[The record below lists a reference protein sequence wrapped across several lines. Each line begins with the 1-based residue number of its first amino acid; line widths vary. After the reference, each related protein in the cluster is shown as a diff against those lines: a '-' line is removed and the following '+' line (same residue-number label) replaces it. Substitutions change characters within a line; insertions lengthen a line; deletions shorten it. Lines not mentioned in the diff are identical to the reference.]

1 LRGHCARTRGF
12 SKMIVEFREVDKIYE
27 GGRAALKDASFSMD
41 KGEFIFMVGPSGAG
55 KTTLLRHIYMEE
67 FPTAGEVQ
75 VGDYVSS
82 SIKKGEIPFL
92 RRKIGIV
99 FQDFRL
105 LPDIS
110 AFDNIAIALR
120 AAGRG
125 GLELRKRVNNVLY
138 SVGLASRRHLR
149 PGKLSGGEQQ
159 RVAIARAIAL
169 RPAIL
174 LADEPTGNLDPDTA
188 GQIFDLLADIN
199 RAGTSTLVATHDYR
213 HAERLGK
220 RVIKIEQGRITFD
233 GGLPSCTI

>member
-1 LRGHCARTRGF
+1 
-12 SKMIVEFREVDKIYE
+12 MIVEFEEVDKIYQ
-27 GGRAALKDASFSMD
+27 GGRTALRDVSFSVS
-41 KGEFIFMVGPSGAG
+41 KGEFVFLVGPSGAG

-67 FPTAGEVQ
+67 LPTAGEVR
-75 VGDYVSS
+75 VGEYQSS
-82 SIKKGEIPFL
+82 SATKKDIPLL

-105 LPDIS
+105 LADLS
-110 AFDNIAIALR
+110 AFENVAIALR
-120 AAGRG
+120 AAGKG
-125 GLELRKRVNNVLY
+125 GLEMKKRVNNVLY
-138 SVGLASRRHLR
+138 SVGLSSKRHMK
-149 PGKLSGGEQQ
+149 PAKLSGGEQQ

-213 HAERLGK
+213 HAERMSK
-220 RVIKIEQGRITFD
+220 RVIKIEQGRIISD
-233 GGLPSCTI
+233 GGFQSCIT

>member
-1 LRGHCARTRGF
+1 
-12 SKMIVEFREVDKIYE
+12 MVVEFRDVDKIYE
-27 GGRAALKDASFSMD
+27 GGRAALRGITFSLD
-41 KGEFIFMVGPSGAG
+41 KGEFLFLVGPSGAG

-75 VGDYVSS
+75 VGDYESG
-82 SIKKGEIPFL
+82 SIKRREIPFL
-92 RRKIGIV
+92 RRKIGVV

-105 LPDIS
+105 LSDMS
-110 AFDNIAIALR
+110 TFENVALALR
-120 AAGRG
+120 AAGKG
-125 GLELRKRVNNVLY
+125 GLDLRKRVNNVLY
-138 SVGLASRRHLR
+138 AVGLSSRRHLK

-169 RPAIL
+169 RPSVL

-199 RAGTSTLVATHDYR
+199 RSGTSTIVATHDYR

-220 RVIKIEQGRITFD
+220 RMIRIVEGRIVSD
-233 GGLPSCTI
+233 GGPETCIT

>member
-1 LRGHCARTRGF
+1 
-12 SKMIVEFREVDKIYE
+12 MIVEFRDVDKIYE
-27 GGRAALKDASFSMD
+27 GGRAALRDVSFSVG
-41 KGEFIFMVGPSGAG
+41 KGEFVFLVGPSGAG

-67 FPTAGEVQ
+67 FPSAGDVE
-75 VGDYVSS
+75 VGDYDST
-82 SIKKGEIPFL
+82 SIKRSEIPFL
-92 RRKIGIV
+92 RRKIGVV

-105 LPDIS
+105 LPDLT
-110 AFDNIAIALR
+110 AFENVAIALR
-120 AAGRG
+120 AAGKG

-138 SVGLASRRHLR
+138 TVGLASRRHLR

-220 RVIKIEQGRITFD
+220 RVIRIVEGRITSD
-233 GGLPSCTI
+233 GGLPTCTT